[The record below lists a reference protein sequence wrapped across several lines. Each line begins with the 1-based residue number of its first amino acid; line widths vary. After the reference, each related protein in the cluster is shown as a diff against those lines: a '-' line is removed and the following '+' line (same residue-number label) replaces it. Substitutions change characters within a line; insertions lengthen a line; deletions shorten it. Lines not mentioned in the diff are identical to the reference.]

1 MNTQCPSKYK
11 TKLCFCA
18 ASLSKIHACLQQK
31 RSATRGREM
40 NITMQFY
47 SPVLVEAI
55 KIFTSLGVGH
65 FDDVR
70 CPCRTSWII
79 SSAFIFA
86 K

>member
-1 MNTQCPSKYK
+1 M
-11 TKLCFCA
+11 FEFV
-18 ASLSKIHACLQQK
+18 K
-31 RSATRGREM
+31 RAATRGRE
-40 NITMQFY
+40 ISKYSY
-47 SPVLVEAI
+47 SPVLVEAM